1 MSDAQAI
8 PRYRPSPPAAAADV
22 ERAAQAAPAADAF
35 ESPATPPPSLAHAVY
50 NRCAFGPRPGDLA
63 AFEALGADDD
73 ARLAAWVAAQLA
85 PNDGDDPDFLN
96 RRFGNAGLGIP
107 DPGFNTLGKTLEQLW
122 ADHRL
127 GGVEAQRPADETRLL
142 TWMRMVYSKWQL
154 REVLVD
160 FWMNH
165 FNVYGFETYTRET
178 LVHWDRDVLRPHLF
192 GNFRALLEATA
203 KSTTMLY
210 YLDNYTNTRTGPN
223 ENYARE
229 LFELHT
235 LGAGNYLGVANPVT
249 VPQGDPWPAG
259 AANAGSP
266 SPAGYVD
273 NDVYEA
279 ARCFTGWGVNGTS
292 GLFAYTDGNHDRF
305 SKTVLNFGT
314 LNFPADQGFEVDG
327 LQVLDLLAAHP
338 GTGRHVARK
347 LCRRLVADDPPQA
360 LVDAAAAVFTANW
373 QAPDQLRQVYE
384 TILISEEFKTAWGA
398 KIKRPVEFVASAM
411 RAVGANW
418 LFGWSSQTGPTMEA
432 DTSSLMTRVLRA
444 GHNLFARVPPD
455 GFPDR
460 IVAWSSS
467 NTRVQCWRIAGW
479 LVDQDVDGAAGTD
492 DFRLG
497 VIAATHAAFPIVPPA
512 TVPKASAH
520 QLVDFWID
528 RILGRPLPDF
538 EREEL
543 VDLMAAGANADAL
556 LDLTQTA
563 VKNRLRSM
571 VALVLM
577 TPSFL
582 IK

>member
-1 MSDAQAI
+1 MPERRTRRTRAWRLRR
-8 PRYRPSPPAAAADV
+8 PR
-22 ERAAQAAPAADAF
+22 AADAVDA
-35 ESPATPPPSLAHAVY
+35 PATPPPSLALAVY

-73 ARLAAWVAAQLA
+73 ARLAAWVASQLS
-85 PNDGDDPDFLN
+85 PNDADDPDFLN
-96 RRFGNAGLGIP
+96 RKNGNAGLGIP
-107 DPGFNTLGKTLEQLW
+107 SPGFATLDKTLTQLW
-122 ADHRL
+122 TDHRVNN
-127 GGVEAQRPADETRLL
+127 VEANRPADETRLL
-142 TWMRMVYSKWQL
+142 TWTRMVYSKWQL

-178 LVHWDRDVLRPHLF
+178 LVHWDRDVIRPHVF
-192 GNFRALLEATA
+192 GNFRDLLEATA

-235 LGAGNYLGVANPVT
+235 LGAENYLGVANPLNVA
-249 VPQGDPWPAG
+249 QGDLWPAG
-259 AANAGSP
+259 AANAGQP
-266 SPAGYVD
+266 APAGYVD

-292 GLFAYTDGNHDRF
+292 GLYAYTDGNHDRF
-305 SKTVLNFGT
+305 SKVVLNFGI
-314 LNFPADQGFEVDG
+314 LNFPADQGFEADG

-338 GTGRHVARK
+338 GTGRFVARK
-347 LCRRLVADDPPQA
+347 LCRRLIADEPPQA
-360 LVDAAAAVFTANW
+360 LVDSVAAVFTDNW
-373 QAPDQLRQVYE
+373 EAPDQLRQVYE
-384 TILISEEFKTAWGA
+384 AILLSEEFKTTWGE
-398 KIKRPVEFVASAM
+398 KVKRPVEYVVSAL
-411 RAVGANW
+411 RAIGANW

-444 GHNLFARVPPD
+444 GQNLFARVPPD

-460 IVAWSSS
+460 VAAWSST
-467 NTRVQCWRIAGW
+467 NTRVQTWRLAGW
-479 LVDQDVDGAAGTD
+479 LVDQDIDGSGATD
-492 DFRLG
+492 DFRLP
-497 VIAATHAAFPIVPPA
+497 VIATTHAAFPIVPPA
-512 TVPKASAH
+512 VVPKASAN

-528 RILGRPLPDF
+528 RLLGRPLPAVEHEEIVDF
-538 EREEL
+538 
-543 VDLMAAGANADAL
+543 MAVGAHPDAL
-556 LDLTQTA
+556 FDLTQTA

-577 TPSFL
+577 TPAFL
-582 IK
+582 TK